1 MEEDRPYLM
10 VMKGTQI
17 IDVPI
22 GQESTGS
29 LSPIVGVENG
39 RVLDFDKKKGDIFW
53 IEGIGDNV
61 STWHI
66 PKCIRTLETFPF
78 YAFSASVSCVLI

>member
-1 MEEDRPYLM
+1 
-10 VMKGTQI
+10 
-17 IDVPI
+17 
-22 GQESTGS
+22 
-29 LSPIVGVENG
+29 
-39 RVLDFDKKKGDIFW
+39 
-53 IEGIGDNV
+53 V